1 MDQRREAERRKRGV
15 CYGEKATKEGKVN
28 MHRRSIDLL
37 FNNKERKRVERASN
51 GWAVHESTKKK
62 KEATV
67 EKKYR

>member
-1 MDQRREAERRKRGV
+1 
-15 CYGEKATKEGKVN
+15 

-62 KEATV
+62 KEAAV
-67 EKKYR
+67 EKSIVECCLSRIHEDLKINP